1 MKENKTP
8 AKIEFF
14 SNPVEFRNWLKQHH
28 KDEKELI
35 VGFHK
40 VSTGKPSMTWSESV
54 DQALCFG
61 WIDGI
66 RKSVNKDSYCIRFT
80 PRKPKSNWSAV
91 NIKKAEELIKK
102 GLMQPAGITLYKNR
116 KEDKYKVYSYEN
128 KPTKLPDNYEKRFKA
143 NKKGWGFF
151 KSQAPSYQ
159 RTIYYWILSA
169 KKQEIQLSRL
179 SKVIRDSEQQKRII

>member
-8 AKIEFF
+8 AKIVFF

-40 VSTGKPSMTWSESV
+40 VGTGKPSMTWSESV

-102 GLMQPAGITLYKNR
+102 GLMQPAGMTLYKNR
-116 KEDKYKVYSYEN
+116 NEDKYKVYSYEN

-143 NKKGWGFF
+143 NKKGWEFF

-169 KKQEIQLSRL
+169 KKQETQLSRL
-179 SKVIRDSEQQKRII
+179 KKVIRDSEQQKRII